1 MGYTF
6 HDFVLRVTP
15 PRAHKLDL
23 TREYLL
29 ALSPDIAGRSLI
41 VLRAPSGYGKTS
53 LLLQWRKQWIND
65 GSVVAWLVLDQRES
79 DKRFLQGL
87 MIAFEIACGKTR
99 PQPVD
104 MSELPAN
111 QSGLDLLQE
120 LLTKIEASGK
130 DTVFILDDLHHFVGA
145 VDVDIIHH
153 LIQHAPTNL
162 RIVLSS
168 REVLDLSEI
177 EKHISLDNC
186 CVLGQS
192 SLKFRREET
201 YSVLANWSNAAIE
214 RSDADTLHELICG
227 WPLGLQFVMSV
238 IGKPLNLK
246 DAVKKIAERGID
258 LERYF
263 AHLQVEGLSPDAM
276 RFLVEISV
284 LKKISPALCNDITG
298 VDDARHLLASLCR
311 STPIFIETSA
321 PWLKIHP
328 LFKNFLREQWMLLP
342 IERRN
347 AIHLRAMHW
356 FARESLDEEA
366 AYHALQAGESRL
378 AYDMM
383 DRFLYRI
390 VEQGKFNEAED
401 WLALLP
407 REEIERRP
415 NLRLALTWI
424 LAMSKRH
431 GEVEQ
436 HVKPLLEAFQL
447 TRSEEREYA
456 LIRAFAAFHRD
467 RIHEFQSHIAPWLNV
482 PMEKSGRM
490 NKLIFALH
498 ALDILC
504 RDEPQAA
511 RYFLSTSVPLS
522 QPFDTVSGFSTW
534 VIGITYLWEGQVR
547 IAEKFLHENLLLA
560 ERDIGRRSG
569 ITLSLAVT
577 LSFVLLELGQP
588 EEARKALSV
597 RMELVEQY
605 CSPIVI
611 ALASMVDARL
621 LLIENKAALA
631 HDRLRELCVIGEVRD
646 SPTLQIFGLAERIR
660 LHAWRFEAFTC
671 VALKEELDSIGT
683 NIVMSRSGIFSSV
696 FSLTILVAHVYV
708 AMARREW
715 HEMLDLLSQADALLN
730 HLHRGRERLH
740 VVLLHALAT
749 IQLGG
754 NSDAVLDEAFSLAEM
769 YGLRQ
774 MTKDF
779 LPFLGAWGNRYQ
791 AARHLGER
799 IVSVKQAELPVKVA
813 PADAQLANNSGVH
826 MQNLLTPKEHQ
837 ILFLLTRHM
846 TNKEIGNAMNICE
859 ETVKWHLKNM
869 YGKLQAGT
877 RKHVVAR
884 AKRIGIIE

>member
-15 PRAHKLDL
+15 PRAHKFDL
-23 TREYLL
+23 TRECLL

-41 VLRAPSGYGKTS
+41 MLRAPSGYGKTS
-53 LLLQWRKQWIND
+53 LLLQWRKQWITD
-65 GSVVAWLVLDQRES
+65 GTVVAWLALDRQET
-79 DKRFLQGL
+79 DKRFLLGL
-87 MIAFEIACGKTR
+87 TIAFEVACGKVR

-104 MSELPAN
+104 ISALPAD

-120 LLTKIEASGK
+120 LLTKIAASGR
-130 DTVFILDDLHHFVGA
+130 DTVFILDDFHHFVGA

-153 LIQHAPTNL
+153 LIQHAPNNL

-168 REVLDLSEI
+168 REILDLSEI
-177 EKHISLDNC
+177 EKHLSLDNC

-201 YSVLANWSNAAIE
+201 FNILVNWSNAAIDRGE
-214 RSDADTLHELICG
+214 ADLLHELICG

-238 IGKPLNLK
+238 IGKPINLR
-246 DAVKKIAERGID
+246 DAVKKIAEVGID

-263 AHLQVEGLSPDAM
+263 AHLKAEGLSSAEM
-276 RFLVEISV
+276 RFLVDISV
-284 LKKISPALCNDITG
+284 LKKISPLLCNDITG
-298 VDDARHLLASLCR
+298 NRDAHKLLESLCR
-311 STPIFIETSA
+311 TTPIFIETNVT
-321 PWLKIHP
+321 WLEIHP
-328 LFKNFLREQWMLLP
+328 LFKNFLRAQWMSLP

-347 AIHLRAMHW
+347 AIHVRAKHW
-356 FARESLDEEA
+356 FAQEVQHEEA
-366 AYHALQAGESRL
+366 AYHALQAGESSL

-383 DRFLYRI
+383 ERFLYCF
-390 VEQGKFNEAED
+390 VEQGKFNQAHD
-401 WLALLP
+401 WLALLS

-415 NLRLALTWI
+415 KLRLCLAWT

-431 GEVEQ
+431 GEAE
-436 HVKPLLEAFQL
+436 LLVNTVLAGFQL

-456 LIRAFAAFHRD
+456 LIRAFAAFHAD
-467 RIHEFQSHIAPWLNV
+467 RIHEFQSHFSPWLNV
-482 PMEKSGRM
+482 PLENNERM
-490 NKLIFALH
+490 NELIFALH

-504 RDEPQAA
+504 RDEPHAA
-511 RYFLSTSVPLS
+511 RYFLSTSAPTRQS
-522 QPFDTVSGFSTW
+522 FDAVSGFSAW
-534 VIGITYLWEGQVR
+534 VIGISYLWEGQVS
-547 IAEKFLHENLLLA
+547 IAEKFLRENLMLS
-560 ERDIGRRSG
+560 ERDIGRGNG

-577 LSFVLLELGQP
+577 LSFTLLELGLID
-588 EEARKALSV
+588 EAREALSV

-605 CSPIVI
+605 CPPIVI
-611 ALASMVDARL
+611 ALASIVAARL

-631 HDRLRELCVIGEVRD
+631 HDRLRELCVIGEVRE

-660 LHAWRFEAFTC
+660 LHARKFEAFTC
-671 VALKEELDSIGT
+671 VALKERLDAIGT
-683 NIVMSRSGIFSSV
+683 NIETSKSGIFSSA

-715 HEMLDLLSQADALLN
+715 HEMLDLLSQADALIN

-740 VVLLHALAT
+740 VMLLHAVAT

-754 NSDAVLDEAFSLAEM
+754 NSDAALNEAFSLAEM

-774 MTKDF
+774 MIKDF
-779 LPFLGAWGNRYQ
+779 LPFLGAWGNRHQ
-791 AARHLGER
+791 AVNFLGER
-799 IVSVKQAELPVKVA
+799 VVAVTQAAPPVRVA
-813 PADAQLANNSGVH
+813 LADSQVANTAGADMH
-826 MQNLLTPKEHQ
+826 NLLTPKEHQ

-884 AKRIGIIE
+884 AKRIGIID

>member
-1 MGYTF
+1 MGYAF
-6 HDFVLRVTP
+6 HDIVLRVTP

-29 ALSPDIAGRSLI
+29 ALSPEISGRSLI

-65 GSVVAWLVLDQRES
+65 GSVVAWLALDQHET
-79 DKRFLQGL
+79 DKRFLLGL
-87 MIAFEIACGKTR
+87 MIAFEVACGKIR

-104 MSELPAN
+104 VFALPDD
-111 QSGLDLLQE
+111 QSGFDLLQE
-120 LLTKIEASGK
+120 LLTKIEASGN
-130 DTVFILDDLHHFVGA
+130 DTVFILDDFHHFVGSI
-145 VDVDIIHH
+145 DVDIIHH

-177 EKHISLDNC
+177 EKHLSLDNC

-201 YSVLANWSNAAIE
+201 FHVLANWSNAAIE
-214 RSDADTLHELICG
+214 RVDADTLHELICG

-238 IGKPLNLK
+238 IGKPINLK
-246 DAVKKIAERGID
+246 DSVQKIAEVGID

-263 AHLQVEGLSPDAM
+263 AYLQVEGLGPEAM
-276 RFLVEISV
+276 SFLVEISI
-284 LKKISPALCNDITG
+284 LKKISPFLCNDIIG
-298 VDDARHLLASLCR
+298 SSDASKLLASLCR
-311 STPIFIETSA
+311 TTPIFIETSA
-321 PWLKIHP
+321 PWLEIHP

-342 IERRN
+342 IERRKT
-347 AIHLRAMHW
+347 IHLRAMHW
-356 FARESLDEEA
+356 FSHEALDEEA
-366 AYHALQAGESRL
+366 AHHALQAGESRL

-390 VEQGKFNEAED
+390 VEQGKFNQAQD
-401 WLALLP
+401 WLALVP

-415 NLRLALTWI
+415 KLRLALTWI

-431 GEVEQ
+431 GEVE
-436 HVKPLLEAFQL
+436 PLVTSLLATSQL
-447 TRSEEREYA
+447 TRSDEREYA
-456 LIRAFAAFHRD
+456 LIRAFAAFHCD

-482 PMEKSGRM
+482 PMEKNRRM
-490 NKLIFALH
+490 NELIFALH

-511 RYFLSTSVPLS
+511 RYFLSTSVPTTQS
-522 QPFDTVSGFSTW
+522 FDAVSGVSTW
-534 VIGITYLWEGQVR
+534 VIGISYLWEGQVSL
-547 IAEKFLHENLLLA
+547 AEKFLRENLLLS
-560 ERDIGRRSG
+560 ERDIGRGNG

-577 LSFVLLELGQP
+577 LSFALLELGQVD
-588 EEARKALSV
+588 EAREALSV

-605 CSPIVI
+605 CPPIVI
-611 ALASMVDARL
+611 ALASIVDARL

-631 HDRLRELCVIGEVRD
+631 HDRLRELCVIGEVRE

-660 LHAWRFEAFTC
+660 LHARKFEAFTC
-671 VALKEELDSIGT
+671 VALKEQLDSIGT
-683 NIVMSRSGIFSSV
+683 NIEMSRSGIFSSV

-715 HEMLDLLSQADALLN
+715 HEMLDMLSQADALLKQ
-730 HLHRGRERLH
+730 LHRGRERLH
-740 VVLLHALAT
+740 VTLLHAVAT

-754 NSDAVLDEAFSLAEM
+754 NSDAALNEAFSLAEM

-774 MTKDF
+774 MIKDF
-779 LPFLGAWGNRYQ
+779 LPFLGAWGNRHQ
-791 AARHLGER
+791 AASFLGER
-799 IVSVKQAELPVKVA
+799 VVAVRQAALPVRVA
-813 PADAQLANNSGVH
+813 LADSQVANNSGAD

-884 AKRIGIIE
+884 AKRIGIID